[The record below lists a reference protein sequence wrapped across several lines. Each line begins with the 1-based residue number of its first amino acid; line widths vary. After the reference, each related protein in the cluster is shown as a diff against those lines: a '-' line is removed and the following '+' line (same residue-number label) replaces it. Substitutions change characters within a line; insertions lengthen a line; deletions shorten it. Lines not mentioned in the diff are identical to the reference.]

1 MLSQCN
7 YQKKKPLCEKLCI
20 HTSLS
25 SHKHRIYLHKRVSMP
40 RRAFSRGSASS
51 GLPISES
58 ESALKIQKAF
68 LGFLVR
74 KSFRKINDLGGR
86 VKEIQRR
93 ICLEESFDLIMNK
106 EMERMKVNEA
116 LMSLILELDSLNLF
130 SGVRCCRKAVI
141 KKAIALQEALD
152 AIGAIDC
159 PEDDADAM
167 QVSPT
172 VAPQNC
178 NGDFVVIENEAEA
191 PVSPSSGEAEIMERG
206 DAKSYKLMHKIMS
219 DQELLEKLK
228 EDNQNLMKMMEEV
241 FEMNRLQA
249 QSISFLTARV
259 EQLERARIND
269 NLRKIRKQGRS

>member
-1 MLSQCN
+1 
-7 YQKKKPLCEKLCI
+7 
-20 HTSLS
+20 
-25 SHKHRIYLHKRVSMP
+25 MP

-51 GLPISES
+51 GLPISAS

-74 KSFRKINDLGGR
+74 KSFRKIIDLGGR

-93 ICLEESFDLIMNK
+93 ICLEESFDLIMNN

-116 LMSLILELDSLNLF
+116 LMSLILELDSLNLY

-152 AIGAIDC
+152 AIGAINC

-172 VAPQNC
+172 VAVKYPQNC
-178 NGDFVVIENEAEA
+178 NGDFVIIENEAEA

-206 DAKSYKLMHKIMS
+206 DAKSYKLMHKSLS
-219 DQELLEKLK
+219 DRELLEKLK
-228 EDNQNLMKMMEEV
+228 EDNQNLMNMMEEV

-249 QSISFLTARV
+249 QSISFLTARM
-259 EQLERARIND
+259 EQLERARIDD